1 MGAIRDRVT
10 SPEFSEL
17 TALEKAKER
26 PKLFQLYLDADS
38 GFAASYAEADDT
50 GKQSMAR
57 QFTDTLNKEF
67 PEQFSTTGWVWT
79 HPEGRPGLLDR
90 RPTAVPVLDIES
102 ERYLQDM
109 QKDAA
114 TRQEGFDRIQA
125 MPEDDPNRPLL
136 RTLVAARIGDVPGKI
151 PEDLISS
158 YGTRSIS
165 EIRLREA
172 SARVLGGGVRFVG
185 TVIPALA
192 AGTLAAETGP
202 GAIAA
207 AAAGGAAGSQ
217 LSERPARALEAMIT
231 GYDYVEPTLREDLA
245 NAFLGGMIGPLQ
257 GPTRGMNALRQG
269 LFGASASLAG
279 QQIASPETPLSDK
292 VKNAGVAGLVSA
304 ALGGAL
310 PTSRAAAPRPS
321 SRTETPPL
329 AESPALDD
337 LEASV
342 PPWVQKRR
350 DDAIAAFTSAEM
362 DGVSARNPLYF
373 EKLKQDLAAEAEAAA
388 VRKSDFLK
396 AHGEQLKGELAGV
409 APTVGEGESIVLEG
423 SDAAK
428 QLTVARTRRGES
440 ARETARLRGILEQ
453 EAPFVPVDEPLPPL
467 SSQAQRMYDRYGVID
482 AKLMTN
488 LAGTSLGA
496 TVGFVRGL
504 EDGETPED
512 RLFNAVMNGVR
523 GAGIG
528 FSIAYT
534 GGKGTEFILRR
545 GEAAKRARTMLSHMA
560 TGREDMPDW
569 YLRARSTPAL
579 QAVRTN
585 FYSTL
590 SKVKDAVAQLAGKVD
605 IPENANP
612 YLVGKLYPSYGRRIE
627 STVKPM
633 FEDAAGLIHAVSK
646 SSGLGDKDFQ
656 VLFNNWME
664 AMHTPDYN
672 AARIKAGQGLTRFTP
687 TDIKTITDQVEALG
701 LTDTFRQLKA
711 STIDPMIALDRQIR
725 LDSGLISQEL
735 LDGFKRDF
743 PNYVPFHREL
753 EEEGV
758 QLSHGSGIGGGK
770 NVLGSGIRSAK
781 GSELPVSDILGSVT
795 YNLTDAIKRAARNEY
810 GKSVAQ
816 FVRLAEESGNPL
828 PGVTVRAPKVVGSSG
843 DRPILEAAR
852 PNHLSFFDNGKRMLV
867 DFDDPILARDF
878 GTYDDPKLTGLLQLW
893 QKGMGIAASLK
904 TRFNL
909 NFLLANMPRDRGDA
923 AVEAL
928 SRGDLG
934 GAVSMMNP
942 ALALRD
948 DFLPAVQHAMGNT
961 TGPAEE
967 FQKMLDA
974 GGLPGGWASS
984 TKMEYE
990 SYIQSLVKEGAGK
1003 KAAMFV
1009 PREVAKLYDLLG
1021 AVSEGSTRYA
1031 AWRRAKLLGA
1041 TDGEAAL
1048 AARDSSLDFDMKGRM
1063 THQLALVR
1071 NFVNPALQSSVKAG
1085 KWVVRNPGVVPVLA
1099 TGIASVGM
1107 LSDQIN
1113 SGYDE
1118 NWKQSRRMQYE
1129 RRNGFPFIY
1138 GRDEKT
1144 GDFLVH
1150 TFPIPQSL
1158 RPLKAVVDFSSDYR
1172 DGSMEGEESVKR
1184 RFAEMLLLS
1193 LDAANPLGGSA
1204 DWKSAITPSLI
1215 EPLMDVR
1222 ANKSFTGAPIVPSS
1236 QEIDPKREEW
1246 SKFRPDLLD
1255 SWHGRMAIAASET
1268 MRSKMGVDISPQKA
1282 LYLAS
1287 QYGAG
1292 AYRTAEQFEGLVTKL
1307 LEGSDIHLKDVPGAA
1322 GVFRSYTPA
1331 TGADADPRRVEN
1343 ELRIRAAVSEYG
1355 AQRNRLRYE
1364 ADQSILRLQRGDD
1377 ATIFAEGQKLMQP
1390 ANKDLLEVVTAT
1402 LKREE
1407 AEGVD
1412 AELLRRPVGVR
1423 INYVEKLFASL
1434 PNDTARAQM
1443 ASTLQGRPW
1452 VTKEFRQEWRERHS
1466 AAPSPA
1472 PESRVESREQ
1482 TQPPPAGLLQQL
1494 RASRSTE

>member
-26 PKLFQLYLDADS
+26 PKLFQLYLDSDS

-125 MPEDDPNRPLL
+125 MPEDDPNRSLL
-136 RTLVAARIGDVPGKI
+136 RTLVAARIGDIPGKI

-158 YGTRSIS
+158 YDTRSIS

-172 SARVLGGGVRFVG
+172 AARVLGGGVRFVG

-192 AGTLAAETGP
+192 AGAVATETGP
-202 GAIAA
+202 GAIVA
-207 AAAGGAAGSQ
+207 AAAGGAAGAQ
-217 LSERPARALEAMIT
+217 FSERPARVVEAMIT
-231 GYDYVEPTLREDLA
+231 GYDYAEPTLREDLA

-257 GPTRGMNALRQG
+257 GPTRAMNALRQG
-269 LFGASASLAG
+269 VFGASASLAG

-304 ALGGAL
+304 VLGGVL

-362 DGVSARNPLYF
+362 DGVSAHSPLYF

-428 QLTVARTRRGES
+428 QLTVVMTRRGES

-488 LAGTSLGA
+488 IAGTSLGA

-504 EDGETPED
+504 EDGETPEEK
-512 RLFNAVMNGVR
+512 LFNAVVNGVR

-528 FSIAYT
+528 FSLAYT

-545 GEAAKRARTMLSHMA
+545 GEAARRAKTMLSHMA
-560 TGREDMPDW
+560 TGREDMPEW

-612 YLVGKLYPSYGRRIE
+612 YLVGKLYSRYGQKIG
-627 STVKPM
+627 SVVKPM

-735 LDGFKRDF
+735 LDQFKRDF

-753 EEEGV
+753 EDGA
-758 QLSHGSGIGGGK
+758 QLSHGSGLGSGK

-843 DRPILEAAR
+843 DRPIFEDIR
-852 PNHLSFFDNGKRMLV
+852 KNHLYFFDNGKKMLV
-867 DFDDPILARDF
+867 DFDDPIMARDF
-878 GTYDDPKLTGLLQLW
+878 GTYDDPKLTGLFGILQ
-893 QKGMGIAASLK
+893 KVMGIAASLK

-923 AVEAL
+923 AVEAF

-967 FQKMLDA
+967 FQKMIDA

-1009 PREVAKLYDLLG
+1009 PREVAKLFDLLG

-1041 TDGEAAL
+1041 TDKEAAL

-1063 THQLALVR
+1063 TYQLALFR

-1085 KWVVRNPGVVPVLA
+1085 KWVIRNPGVVPVLA
-1099 TGIASVGM
+1099 TGLASVGM
-1107 LSDQIN
+1107 LSDQVN

-1204 DWKSAITPSLI
+1204 DWKSAVVPSLI
-1215 EPLMDVR
+1215 EPLVDVL
-1222 ANKSFTGAPIVPSS
+1222 ANESFTGAPIVPAS

-1255 SWHGRMAIAASET
+1255 SWHGRMAIAAAET

-1287 QYGAG
+1287 QHGAG
-1292 AYRTAEQFEGLVTKL
+1292 VYRTAEQFEGLVTKL

-1322 GVFRSYTPA
+1322 GVFRSYTPV

-1364 ADQSILRLQRGDD
+1364 ADQSIQRLQRGDD
-1377 ATIFAEGQKLMQP
+1377 ATILAEGQKLMQP
-1390 ANKDLLEVVTAT
+1390 ANKDLLEVVTAI

-1407 AEGVD
+1407 ADGID
-1412 AELLRRPVGVR
+1412 AELLRRPVAVR
-1423 INYVEKLFASL
+1423 VAYVEKLFSSL

-1472 PESRVESREQ
+1472 PEPEVESREP
-1482 TQPPPAGLLQQL
+1482 TPPSPAGLLQQL
-1494 RASRSTE
+1494 RASRPTE

>member
-1 MGAIRDRVT
+1 
-10 SPEFSEL
+10 
-17 TALEKAKER
+17 
-26 PKLFQLYLDADS
+26 
-38 GFAASYAEADDT
+38 
-50 GKQSMAR
+50 
-57 QFTDTLNKEF
+57 
-67 PEQFSTTGWVWT
+67 
-79 HPEGRPGLLDR
+79 
-90 RPTAVPVLDIES
+90 
-102 ERYLQDM
+102 M

-125 MPEDDPNRPLL
+125 MPEDDPNRSLL
-136 RTLVAARIGDVPGKI
+136 RTLVAARIGDIPGKI

-158 YGTRSIS
+158 YDTRSIS

-172 SARVLGGGVRFVG
+172 AARVLGGGVRFVG

-192 AGTLAAETGP
+192 AGAVATETGP
-202 GAIAA
+202 GAIVA
-207 AAAGGAAGSQ
+207 AAAGGAAGAQ
-217 LSERPARALEAMIT
+217 FSERPARIVESMIT
-231 GYDYVEPTLREDLA
+231 GYDYTEPTLREDLA
-245 NAFLGGMIGPLQ
+245 NAFLGAAIGPLQ
-257 GPTRGMNALRQG
+257 GPTRAMNALRQG
-269 LFGASASLAG
+269 VFGASVSLAG
-279 QQIASPETPLSDK
+279 QQISSPETPLSEAA
-292 VKNAGVAGLVSA
+292 KNAGVGGLVA
-304 ALGGAL
+304 AVLGGAL
-310 PTSRAAAPRPS
+310 PPNRAVSLRPS
-321 SRTETPPL
+321 SRVGGATP
-329 AESPALDD
+329 
-337 LEASV
+337 ASV
-342 PPWVQKRR
+342 EPPAGVDPDISPWMQKRR
-350 DDAIAAFTSAEM
+350 EDAIAAFTSAEM
-362 DGVSARNPLYF
+362 DGVSSRSPLYF

-388 VRKSDFLK
+388 VRKKDFLK
-396 AHGEQLKGELAGV
+396 AHGEQLKEELAGV
-409 APTVGEGESIVLEG
+409 APTVGEGESITLEG

-428 QLTVARTRRGES
+428 QLTVAMTRRGES
-440 ARETARLRGILEQ
+440 AKETARLRGILEQ

-488 LAGTSLGA
+488 IAGTSLGA

-504 EDGETPED
+504 EDGETPEEK
-512 RLFNAVMNGVR
+512 LFNAVVNGVR

-528 FSIAYT
+528 FSLAYT
-534 GGKGTEFILRR
+534 GGKGTDFLLRR

-560 TGREDMPDW
+560 TGREDMPEW

-579 QAVRTN
+579 QSVRTN

-627 STVKPM
+627 SIVKPM

-664 AMHTPDYN
+664 ALHTPDYN
-672 AARIKAGQGLTRFTP
+672 AARVKAGQGLTRFTP

-735 LDGFKRDF
+735 LDQFKRDF

-758 QLSHGSGIGGGK
+758 QLSHGSGIGSGK
-770 NVLGSGIRSAK
+770 NVLSSGIRSAK
-781 GSELPVSDILGSVT
+781 GSDLPVSDILGSVT

-816 FVRLAEESGNPL
+816 FIKLAEASGNPI
-828 PGVTVRAPKVVGSSG
+828 PGVTVRTPKIVGASG
-843 DRPILEAAR
+843 DRPIFEPHRA
-852 PNHLSFFDNGKRMLV
+852 NHLVFFDGGKKMLV
-867 DFDDPILARDF
+867 DFDDPLLARDF
-878 GTYDDPKLTGLLQLW
+878 GTYDDPKLTGLLRIW

-923 AVEAL
+923 AVEAF

-948 DFLPAVQHAMGNT
+948 DFLPAFQHAMGGT
-961 TGPAEE
+961 TGAAAD
-967 FQKMLDA
+967 FQRMLDA

-1099 TGIASVGM
+1099 TGLASVGM
-1107 LSDQIN
+1107 LSDQVN

-1172 DGSMEGEESVKR
+1172 DGSMEGEESVKK

-1222 ANKSFTGAPIVPSS
+1222 ANKSFTGAPIVPAS

-1255 SWHGRMAIAASET
+1255 SWHGRMAIAAAET
-1268 MRSKMGVDISPQKA
+1268 MRSKMGVDVSPQKA

-1292 AYRTAEQFEGLVTKL
+1292 TYRTAEQFEGLVTKL
-1307 LEGSDIHLKDVPGAA
+1307 LEGSDVHLKDVPGAA
-1322 GVFRSYTPA
+1322 GVFRSYTPV

-1364 ADQSILRLQRGDD
+1364 ADQSIQRLQRGDD
-1377 ATIFAEGQKLMQP
+1377 ATILAEGQKLMQP

-1407 AEGVD
+1407 ADGID
-1412 AELLRRPVGVR
+1412 AELLRRPVAVR
-1423 INYVEKLFASL
+1423 VAYVEKLFSSL

-1472 PESRVESREQ
+1472 PEPEVESREP
-1482 TQPPPAGLLQQL
+1482 TPPSPAGLLQQL
-1494 RASRSTE
+1494 RSSRPTE

>member
-1 MGAIRDRVT
+1 MGTVRDRIL

-17 TALEKAKER
+17 TPLEKALER
-26 PKLFQLYLDADS
+26 PGLFKSYLESDQR
-38 GFAASYAEADDT
+38 FAASYAEADDA
-50 GKQSMAR
+50 GKRELSR
-57 QFTDTLNKEF
+57 RFTESLNKEF
-67 PEQFSTTGWVWT
+67 PEQFSTTGWIWT
-79 HPEGRPGLLDR
+79 HPEGEPGLLDR
-90 RPTAVPVLDIES
+90 QAVRVPILDIES
-102 ERYLQDM
+102 ERHLQDM
-109 QKDAA
+109 QKNLSV
-114 TRQEGFDRIQA
+114 RQEGFDRIQA
-125 MPEDDPNRPLL
+125 LSEDDPNKPLL
-136 RTLVAARIGDVPGKI
+136 RTLVASRIGDIPGKI

-158 YGTRSIS
+158 YTTRSLS
-165 EIRLREA
+165 EIKLREA
-172 SARVLGGGVRFVG
+172 AALVLGGGVRFVG

-202 GAIAA
+202 GALAA

-217 LSERPARALEAMIT
+217 ASERPARALEAMIT
-231 GYDYVEPTLREDLA
+231 GYDYVEPTLREDVA
-245 NAFLGGMIGPLQ
+245 NAFLGGMIGPMQ

-269 LFGASASLAG
+269 VFGASAALAG
-279 QQIASPETPLSDK
+279 QQIAHPETPLPEAL
-292 VKNAGVAGLVSA
+292 KNAGVAGLVSA
-304 ALGGAL
+304 VLGGSL
-310 PTSRAAAPRPS
+310 PTSRATPS
-321 SRTETPPL
+321 SVRSPRGEPVEIPSHPSEADA
-329 AESPALDD
+329 AEL
-337 LEASV
+337 V
-342 PPWVQKRR
+342 PEWVQKRR

-362 DGVSARNPLYF
+362 DGVSSRSPLYY
-373 EKLKQDLAAEAEAAA
+373 EKLKQDLMAEADAAA
-388 VRKSDFLK
+388 VREKDFLK
-396 AHGEQLKGELAGV
+396 AHREQLREELSGIE
-409 APTVGEGESIVLEG
+409 PTVGEGESITLEG

-428 QLTVARTRRGES
+428 QLTVALTRRGES
-440 ARETARLRGILEQ
+440 AREVGRLRSILEQ
-453 EAPFVPVDEPLPPL
+453 EAPFVPTEEPLPPM

-488 LAGTSLGA
+488 LAGTSLGGA
-496 TVGFVRGL
+496 VGFVRGL
-504 EDGETPED
+504 DEGETTEEK
-512 RLFNAVMNGVR
+512 LFNAVVNGVR

-528 FSIAYT
+528 FSLAYT
-534 GGKGTEFILRR
+534 GGKGTELLLRR
-545 GEAAKRARTMLSHMA
+545 GEAARRAKTMLSHMA
-560 TGREDMPDW
+560 TGREDMPEW

-612 YLVGKLYPSYGRRIE
+612 YLVGKLYSRYGQKIG
-627 STVKPM
+627 SVVKPM

-664 AMHTPDYN
+664 ALHTPDYN
-672 AARIKAGQGLTRFTP
+672 AARVKAGQGLTRFTP

-735 LDGFKRDF
+735 LDQFKRDF

-758 QLSHGSGIGGGK
+758 QLSHGSGLGSGK

-795 YNLTDAIKRAARNEY
+795 YNLMDAIKRAARNEY

-867 DFDDPILARDF
+867 DFDDPIMARDF

-923 AVEAL
+923 AVEAF

-948 DFLPAVQHAMGNT
+948 DFLPAVQHAMGRT

-1041 TDGEAAL
+1041 TDREAAL
-1048 AARDSSLDFDMKGRM
+1048 AARDSSLDFDMKGRL

-1099 TGIASVGM
+1099 TGIASVGA
-1107 LSDQIN
+1107 LSDHVN

-1172 DGSMEGEESVKR
+1172 DGSMEGEESVKK

-1222 ANKSFTGAPIVPSS
+1222 ANKSFTGAPIVPAS

-1292 AYRTAEQFEGLVTKL
+1292 TYRTAEQFEGLVTKL

-1343 ELRIRAAVSEYG
+1343 DLRIRAAVSEYG

-1364 ADQSILRLQRGDD
+1364 ADQSIQRLQRGDD
-1377 ATIFAEGQKLMQP
+1377 AAIFAEGQKLMQP
-1390 ANKDLLEVVTAT
+1390 ANKDLLDVVTAT

-1407 AEGVD
+1407 ADGVD

-1423 INYVEKLFASL
+1423 ISYVDKLFASL
-1434 PNDTARAQM
+1434 PNDEARRQM
-1443 ASTLQGRPW
+1443 AATLPGRPW
-1452 VTKEFRQEWRERHS
+1452 VTKEFREEWRRLHPQE
-1466 AAPSPA
+1466 PPKT
-1472 PESRVESREQ
+1472 PEPPQEQ
-1482 TQPPPAGLLQQL
+1482 EPQQEPTPLLQQL
-1494 RASRSTE
+1494 RASRPTE

>member
-26 PKLFQLYLDADS
+26 PKLFQLYLDSDS

-114 TRQEGFDRIQA
+114 TRQEVFDRIQA
-125 MPEDDPNRPLL
+125 MPEDDPNKPLL
-136 RTLVAARIGDVPGKI
+136 RTLIAARIGDIPGKI

-172 SARVLGGGVRFVG
+172 AACVLGGGVRFVG

-192 AGTLAAETGP
+192 AGAVATETGP
-202 GAIAA
+202 GAIVA
-207 AAAGGAAGSQ
+207 AAAGGAAGAQ
-217 LSERPARALEAMIT
+217 FSERPARVVESMIT
-231 GYDYVEPTLREDLA
+231 GYDYAEPTLREDLA

-269 LFGASASLAG
+269 VFGASASLAG
-279 QQIASPETPLSDK
+279 QQIAFPEMPLSDK
-292 VKNAGVAGLVSA
+292 AKNAGVAGLVSA
-304 ALGGAL
+304 VLGGAL

-321 SRTETPPL
+321 SRTETLPL
-329 AESPALDD
+329 AESPALAD

-362 DGVSARNPLYF
+362 DGVSSRSPLYF

-396 AHGEQLKGELAGV
+396 AHGEQLKGELSGIT
-409 APTVGEGESIVLEG
+409 PSVGEGESIVLEG

-428 QLTVARTRRGES
+428 QLTVAMTRRGES
-440 ARETARLRGILEQ
+440 AREAARLRGILEQ

-504 EDGETPED
+504 EDGETPEEK
-512 RLFNAVMNGVR
+512 LFNAVVNGVR

-528 FSIAYT
+528 FSLAYT

-579 QAVRTN
+579 QTVRTN

-627 STVKPM
+627 SIVKPM

-701 LTDTFRQLKA
+701 LTDTFRRLKA

-735 LDGFKRDF
+735 LDQFKRDF

-753 EEEGV
+753 EDGA
-758 QLSHGSGIGGGK
+758 QLSHGSGLGSGK
-770 NVLGSGIRSAK
+770 NVLSSGIRSAK

-843 DRPILEAAR
+843 DRPILEDIR
-852 PNHLSFFDNGKRMLV
+852 KNHLHFFDNGKMMLV
-867 DFDDPILARDF
+867 DFDDPIMARDF
-878 GTYDDPKLTGLLQLW
+878 GTYDDPKLTGFFGILQ
-893 QKGMGIAASLK
+893 KVMGIAASLK

-909 NFLLANMPRDRGDA
+909 DFLITNMPRDRGDA
-923 AVEAL
+923 AVEAF

-934 GAVSMMNP
+934 GAVSMWNP
-942 ALALRD
+942 ALAIRD
-948 DFLPAVQHAMGNT
+948 DFVPAIQHAMGRT

-967 FQKMLDA
+967 FQKMIDA

-1009 PREVAKLYDLLG
+1009 PREVAKLFDLLG
-1021 AVSEGSTRYA
+1021 VVSEGSTRYT

-1041 TDGEAAL
+1041 TDRESAL
-1048 AARDSSLDFDMKGRM
+1048 AARDSCPDFNMKGRL
-1063 THQLALVR
+1063 TYQLALLR

-1107 LSDQIN
+1107 LSDQVN

-1118 NWKQSRRMQYE
+1118 NWKQSRRIQYE
-1129 RRNGFPFIY
+1129 RRRGFPFIY

-1204 DWKSAITPSLI
+1204 DWKSAVIPSLI
-1215 EPLMDVR
+1215 EPLTDVL
-1222 ANKSFTGAPIVPSS
+1222 ANKSFTGAPIVPAS

-1268 MRSKMGVDISPQKA
+1268 MRSQMGVDISPQKA

-1292 AYRTAEQFEGLVTKL
+1292 VYRTAEQFEGLVTKL

-1322 GVFRSYTPA
+1322 GVFRSYTPV

-1390 ANKDLLEVVTAT
+1390 ANKDLLDVVAST

-1423 INYVEKLFASL
+1423 ISYVEKLFASL

-1443 ASTLQGRPW
+1443 AATLQGRPW

-1472 PESRVESREQ
+1472 PEPEVESREP
-1482 TQPPPAGLLQQL
+1482 TPPSPAGLLQQL
-1494 RASRSTE
+1494 RASRPTE

>member
-26 PKLFQLYLDADS
+26 PKLFQLYLDSDS

-79 HPEGRPGLLDR
+79 HPEGQPGLLDR

-114 TRQEGFDRIQA
+114 TRQECFDRIQA
-125 MPEDDPNRPLL
+125 MPEDDPNKPLL
-136 RTLVAARIGDVPGKI
+136 RTLIAARIGDIPGKI

-172 SARVLGGGVRFVG
+172 AACVLGGGVRFVG

-192 AGTLAAETGP
+192 AGAVATETGP
-202 GAIAA
+202 GAIVA
-207 AAAGGAAGSQ
+207 AAAGGAAGAQ
-217 LSERPARALEAMIT
+217 FSERPARVVESMIT
-231 GYDYVEPTLREDLA
+231 GYDYAEPTLREDLA

-269 LFGASASLAG
+269 VFGASASLAG
-279 QQIASPETPLSDK
+279 QQIAFPEMPLSDK
-292 VKNAGVAGLVSA
+292 AKNAGVAGLVSA
-304 ALGGAL
+304 VLGGAL

-321 SRTETPPL
+321 SRTETLPL
-329 AESPALDD
+329 AESPALAD

-362 DGVSARNPLYF
+362 DGVSSRSPLYF

-396 AHGEQLKGELAGV
+396 AHGEQLKGELSGIT
-409 APTVGEGESIVLEG
+409 PSVGEGESIVLEG

-428 QLTVARTRRGES
+428 QLTVAMTRRGES
-440 ARETARLRGILEQ
+440 AREAARLRGILEQ

-504 EDGETPED
+504 EDGETPEEK
-512 RLFNAVMNGVR
+512 LFNAVVNGVR

-528 FSIAYT
+528 FSLAYT

-579 QAVRTN
+579 QTVRTN

-612 YLVGKLYPSYGRRIE
+612 YLVGKLYSRYGQRIE
-627 STVKPM
+627 SIVKPM

-735 LDGFKRDF
+735 LDQFKRDF

-753 EEEGV
+753 EDGA
-758 QLSHGSGIGGGK
+758 QLSHGSGLGSGK
-770 NVLGSGIRSAK
+770 NVLSSGIRSAK

-867 DFDDPILARDF
+867 DFDDPIMARDF

-909 NFLLANMPRDRGDA
+909 NFLLANMPRDRIDA
-923 AVEAL
+923 TVTAF

-934 GAVSMMNP
+934 GAVSMWNP
-942 ALALRD
+942 ALAIRD
-948 DFLPAVQHAMGNT
+948 DFVPAIQHAMGRT

-1009 PREVAKLYDLLG
+1009 PRKVAKLFDLLG
-1021 AVSEGSTRYA
+1021 VVSEGSTRYT

-1041 TDGEAAL
+1041 TDRESAL
-1048 AARDSSLDFDMKGRM
+1048 AARDSCPDFDMKGRL
-1063 THQLALVR
+1063 THQLALLR
-1071 NFVNPALQSSVKAG
+1071 HFVNPALQSSVKAG

-1107 LSDQIN
+1107 LSDLIN

-1204 DWKSAITPSLI
+1204 DWKSAVTPSLI

-1222 ANKSFTGAPIVPSS
+1222 ANKSFTGAPIVPAS

-1255 SWHGRMAIAASET
+1255 SWHGRMASAASET
-1268 MRSKMGVDISPQKA
+1268 MRSQMGVDISPQKA

-1292 AYRTAEQFEGLVTKL
+1292 VYRTAEQFEGLVTKL

-1322 GVFRSYTPA
+1322 GVFRSYTPV

-1390 ANKDLLEVVTAT
+1390 ANKDLLDVVAST

-1423 INYVEKLFASL
+1423 ISYVEKLFASL

-1443 ASTLQGRPW
+1443 AATLQGRPW

-1472 PESRVESREQ
+1472 PEPEVESREP
-1482 TQPPPAGLLQQL
+1482 TPPSPAGLLQQL
-1494 RASRSTE
+1494 RASRPTE